1 MERIISNNFINDLED
16 GVLRN
21 ILKYVKSDTTLA
33 MEIRKD
39 GINIYYRGGSLLKI
53 KEVGEN
59 QYNGYFDKNYIKTEN
74 NQSVVVE
81 CIPRIDNLSKA
92 NKLIDYIPK
101 IKQQMDLWMKVE
113 MPDGG
118 EREYKHIVAKENNYG
133 LIGKESDYF
142 IGDIEYRGCLNNYL
156 FDMIG
161 VKWAVDNDNS
171 ENLDLALFKMYYGD
185 KHLKTLEQVL
195 SDLNNMIEFL
205 HDEKSLSLLKD
216 DLKEIYKAKTILGL
230 LYPYE
235 ELKIGFSDKIEIVYI
250 FGNQSNENN
259 NLKNIL
265 IGIKNSKQ
273 YEEIS
278 KIADIK
284 IAKSSFMGYGL
295 YEKNMIN
302 LEDAINML

>member
-1 MERIISNNFINDLED
+1 MYKRQVYYKGIKDLF
-16 GVLRN
+16 RT
-21 ILKYVKSDTTLA
+21 LKKVDRLGAPKFHYY
-33 MEIRKD
+33 KD
-39 GINIYYRGGSLLKI
+39 NTIKVTSSLI
-53 KEVGEN
+53 EN
-59 QYNGYFDKNYIKTEN
+59 Y
-74 NQSVVVE
+74 
-81 CIPRIDNLSKA
+81 
-92 NKLIDYIPK
+92 KLD
-101 IKQQMDLWMKVE
+101 
-113 MPDGG
+113 
-118 EREYKHIVAKENNYG
+118 
-133 LIGKESDYF
+133 
-142 IGDIEYRGCLNNYL
+142 GCLLYTS
-156 FDMIG
+156 
-161 VKWAVDNDNS
+161 WAVDNDNS

-185 KHLKTLEQVL
+185 KHLKTLEEVL

-205 HDEKSLSLLKD
+205 YDEKSLSLLKD

-295 YEKNMIN
+295 YEKNMMN
-302 LEDAINML
+302 LDYAINML